1 MSLLARLMR
10 GVRGAAR
17 TKEPRRHPA
26 IEPMEPRQLLS
37 AVARAPAWPAAPF
50 SDEPTIIYVNQFG
63 EASLPRE
70 TLAAGTTRNY
80 RLYFDDPGTARVL
93 TTGALRTQLAL
104 YDTEGRPQRVSAG
117 SVRGGAA
124 IAAQVNSKHV
134 YHFAVRGR
142 NGSVQGGYG
151 VQVSGVDH
159 AVVRSL
165 PIRAK
170 TAAGTFQTTISSPG
184 DADFYQF
191 TATKT
196 GRWQVSVIP
205 RAGLDAAMVIFNAG
219 GNPLGGTFTQPV
231 DGGGAGV
238 AETWNSP
245 KLIADRQYFIRVDGM
260 NDSTGYY
267 QVRARQ
273 MLTPAVSLRALTHT
287 ISEGGAPGRFIIS
300 RSNRSSLADTLR
312 INYAIV
318 GTAANGEDYSPLS
331 GTAIIRA
338 GRKSGRITIQA
349 LPDGLLERNETVG
362 IVLQGG
368 SGYALAGKRLASM
381 VIADGDRATEIGR
394 AHV

>member
-10 GVRGAAR
+10 RVRGAAR
-17 TKEPRRHPA
+17 SEESRRHPA

-37 AVARAPAWPAAPF
+37 AVAKAVVWPAAPF

-70 TLAAGTTRNY
+70 MLAAGTTKNY

-124 IAAQVNSKHV
+124 IAVQVNSKHV

-142 NGSVQGGYG
+142 NGSVQGDYG

-159 AVVRSL
+159 AVVRNL

-191 TATKT
+191 TATKP
-196 GRWQVSVIP
+196 GKWQVSVIP
-205 RAGLDAAMVIFNAG
+205 RAGLDAAMVIFDAS
-219 GNPLGGTFTQPV
+219 GNPVGGTFTQPV
-231 DGGGAGV
+231 DGGGAAV
-238 AETWNSP
+238 TETWNSP
-245 KLIADRQYFIRVDGM
+245 KLIAGGQYFIRVDGM
-260 NDSTGYY
+260 NDSMGYY
-267 QVRARQ
+267 QVHARH
-273 MLTPAVSLRALTHT
+273 MVTPAVSIRALTPT
-287 ISEGGAPGRFIIS
+287 ISEGGAPGHFIIS
-300 RSNRSSLADTLR
+300 RSNRSSLADTLS

-318 GTAANGEDYSPLS
+318 GVAANAEDYTPLF

-338 GRKSGRITIQA
+338 GQKSGRITLQA
-349 LPDGLLERNETVG
+349 LSDGLFERNETVG
-362 IVLQGG
+362 IVLQDG
-368 SGYALAGKRLASM
+368 SGYTLAGKRLASM
-381 VIADGDRATEIGR
+381 VIADGDR
-394 AHV
+394 